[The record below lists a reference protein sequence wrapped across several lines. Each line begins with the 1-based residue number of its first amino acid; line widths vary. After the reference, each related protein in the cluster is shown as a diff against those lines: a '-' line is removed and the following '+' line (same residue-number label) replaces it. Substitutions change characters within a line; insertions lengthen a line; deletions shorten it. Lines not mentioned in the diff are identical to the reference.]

1 MPTLPT
7 RQSVTANRQC
17 AAEPHDRNRLG
28 FWSAALTTFLTALFF
43 VSLVVPSQ
51 NLMFASSFL
60 LAPAFVA
67 MMVSIHHYATPEKK
81 VWNHLG
87 LSLAVIYAVMGSLTY
102 YIQLT
107 FVQNNYLPVAEEAV
121 LPFVFLP
128 GTPIF
133 AQDMLGYVFM
143 CAATLAAGFVFT
155 GDKLETWIKWLFI
168 LNGVLF
174 IVPTLIV
181 PAIPLPVN
189 ETGTGVGDLVG
200 RYAHTLGFLT
210 FGLALV
216 TLAGVNLPILVN
228 DRAAFYALAA
238 ARFFACSLGMAKISM
253 EQGWTDPI
261 TIAGMI
267 LGA

>member
-1 MPTLPT
+1 MDK
-7 RQSVTANRQC
+7 SVVQ
-17 AAEPHDRNRLG
+17 LG
-28 FWSAALTTFLTALFF
+28 FWSSLVVTFLTALFF

-67 MMVSIHHYATPEKK
+67 MMVSIHHYAAPEKK
-81 VWNHLG
+81 VWSHLG
-87 LSLAVIYAVMGSLTY
+87 LSLAVIYAGMGSLTY

-155 GDKLETWIKWLFI
+155 GGKLENWIKWLFI
-168 LNGVLF
+168 FNGVLF
-174 IVPTLIV
+174 IVPTLLI
-181 PAIPLPVN
+181 PAIPMSVN
-189 ETGTGVGDLVG
+189 AAGTGVGDQVG
-200 RYAHTLGFLT
+200 RYANMIWSLY
-210 FGLALV
+210 FGSAATLV
-216 TLAGVNLPILVN
+216 TI
-228 DRAAFYALAA
+228 
-238 ARFFACSLGMAKISM
+238 FFKRLKS
-253 EQGWTDPI
+253 TR
-261 TIAGMI
+261 
-267 LGA
+267 